1 MQERCIGGL
10 QLYWDIIQD
19 DHFISR
25 EISQE
30 ATNHLKVGPIL
41 LVGSIKYKT
50 SVV

>member
-25 EISQE
+25 EISEE
-30 ATNHLKVGPIL
+30 ATNHLKVGPTL
-41 LVGSIKYKT
+41 LIDP
-50 SVV
+50 